1 MYYSIKVDKHIFRIM
16 NTLTNGFFHQRK
28 SMYKGYLTIEHVLIL
43 ATSASLKKMYLN
55 DDSYYFDKLLNSV
68 C

>member
-1 MYYSIKVDKHIFRIM
+1 M

-55 DDSYYFDKLLNSV
+55 DDSYHFDKLLNSV

>member
-1 MYYSIKVDKHIFRIM
+1 MHHSIKVDKHIFRIM

-28 SMYKGYLTIEHVLIL
+28 LMYKGYLTIERVLIL
-43 ATSASLKKMYLN
+43 ATSASLEKMYLN
-55 DDSYYFDKLLNSV
+55 DDRYHFDKLLNSE